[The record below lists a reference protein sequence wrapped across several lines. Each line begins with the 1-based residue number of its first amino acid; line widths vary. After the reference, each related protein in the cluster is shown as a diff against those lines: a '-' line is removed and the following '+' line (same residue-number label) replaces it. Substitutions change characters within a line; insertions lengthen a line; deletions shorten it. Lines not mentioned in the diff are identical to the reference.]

1 MTEWARTRHGYT
13 SSFFYLPAY
22 WQTEGVTV
30 VGGATGA
37 KHGGE
42 AVRALSPPALAP
54 KRGTPNDVTSG
65 QAFILGAVSRYAA
78 RG

>member
-1 MTEWARTRHGYT
+1 MDISRSWVHLLI
-13 SSFFYLPAY
+13 FYLPAY
-22 WQTEGVTV
+22 WQTEGVAV

-54 KRGTPNDVTSG
+54 KRGTPNTVAMRAGSYLTLWG
-65 QAFILGAVSRYAA
+65 R
-78 RG
+78 